1 MEAHDERE
9 IDESLSLNV
18 APKIIGV
25 NNRNL
30 KDFTVD
36 TNNSLRLRNMIPKD
50 VLFVSESGIA
60 SPEDAKKA
68 YEMGADAV
76 LVGEMLMR
84 AADKKAL
91 IQEIKLIH

>member
-1 MEAHDERE
+1 
-9 IDESLSLNV
+9 
-18 APKIIGV
+18 
-25 NNRNL
+25 
-30 KDFTVD
+30 
-36 TNNSLRLRNMIPKD
+36 MIPKD

-91 IQEIKLIH
+91 IQEIKLSCR